1 MQDISCCVLYLR
13 TIYMQF
19 HNYSSPFS
27 ALTLLVGRQKG
38 HPACKNVWAMVYW
51 WQFDRSFAHLIAP
64 VVTTTFII
72 LSSSKVRNGDIPVP
86 AYAGWLGKWPLNERR
101 LVVDPRQRCGFS
113 VERVDMWNCLYSMTA
128 DPQSEL
134 VRHFLIEPTSK
145 GIRLKGCSNE
155 PVFGQSH
162 ISSFVSSVC
171 TNVGRLR

>member
-1 MQDISCCVLYLR
+1 
-13 TIYMQF
+13 MQF

-101 LVVDPRQRCGFS
+101 LVVAPRQRCGFS
-113 VERVDMWNCLYSMTA
+113 VERVDMCIL
-128 DPQSEL
+128 
-134 VRHFLIEPTSK
+134 F
-145 GIRLKGCSNE
+145 
-155 PVFGQSH
+155 VFNDSW
-162 ISSFVSSVC
+162 SSVRARQ
-171 TNVGRLR
+171 TFSHRTDIKRHQTERLQQRASVWSVSYIFVC